1 MYDEVAWGREGG
13 LGGIMPFKHDKFVE
27 KVKARNAEHLE
38 QDEQVEHAVG
48 GQTGPIHSSPIFAL
62 VDVARRLTG
71 QLQSRLIVLTD
82 RNLYVA
88 YPGFFG
94 QFEMKEL
101 KAKYPRSEAAAHLT
115 GLAKGL
121 IVEVNGER
129 VHFALGSMKHVRG
142 LVEAASGGSAESAD

>member
-1 MYDEVAWGREGG
+1 
-13 LGGIMPFKHDKFVE
+13 MPFKHEKFVE
-27 KVKARNAEHLE
+27 KVKERNAEHLE
-38 QDEQVEHAVG
+38 QGEEVEYAVG
-48 GQTGPIHSSPIFAL
+48 GQTGRIHTSPVLAL

-94 QFEMKEL
+94 QFEMKEV
-101 KAKYPRSEAAAHLT
+101 KAKYARSEAADQIR

-121 IVEVNGER
+121 IVEVNDER
-129 VHFALGSMKHVRG
+129 VHFALGSMKHVRA
-142 LVEAASGGSAESAD
+142 LVEGASGRSAEFAE

>member
-1 MYDEVAWGREGG
+1 VREE
-13 LGGIMPFKHDKFVE
+13 IMPLKHEKFVE
-27 KVKARNAEHLE
+27 KVKAQNAEHLE
-38 QDEQVEHAVG
+38 QGEQVQHAVG
-48 GQTGPIHSSPIFAL
+48 GQTGPIHSSPVLAL
-62 VDVARRLTG
+62 VDVARRMTG

-94 QFEMKEL
+94 QFEMKEVR
-101 KAKYPRSEAAAHLT
+101 AQYPRSEAAGHISA
-115 GLAKGL
+115 LAKGL

-142 LVEAASGGSAESAD
+142 LVEAASGGSAELAD

>member
-1 MYDEVAWGREGG
+1 
-13 LGGIMPFKHDKFVE
+13 MPFKHKKFVE
-27 KVKARNAEHLE
+27 KVKERNAEHLE
-38 QDEQVEHAVG
+38 PGEQVEHAVG
-48 GQTGPIHSSPIFAL
+48 GQTGPVHSSPVFAL

-82 RNLYVA
+82 RSLYVA

-94 QFEMKEL
+94 QFEMKEV
-101 KAKYPRSEAAAHLT
+101 KAKYARSDAAAHLS

-121 IVEVNGER
+121 ILEVNGDR

-142 LVEAASGGSAESAD
+142 LVEPASSGAPNSPSDARQT